1 MWHPAADL
9 NRRWNLRVA
18 SVGAR
23 QQPDTAMP
31 QKRILLVEDEPAVR
45 DVLAHVLWTEGYHV
59 DAAATFPEAITLLD
73 TVVYDL
79 VIADWRLPEGN
90 GLLLADIAA
99 ELGAKRWR

>member
-1 MWHPAADL
+1 M
-9 NRRWNLRVA
+9 
-18 SVGAR
+18 
-23 QQPDTAMP
+23 
-31 QKRILLVEDEPAVR
+31 LLSKWLKQAGISDSELLGGCPFRLGGGNGETHD
-45 DVLAHVLWTEGYHV
+45 VLWTEGYHV